1 MQPAGQEPGAE
12 WLCLTVSAGQ
22 KGRNDME
29 EREGRKYGKWLIP
42 LAVIVVIAFCVFFFR
57 VKKVSIEGNTYYS
70 QDQMS
75 EMFQT
80 NFLQKNI
87 LSFWLLDKLSLT
99 PELDFVR
106 EYEVSYP
113 SPNEVHIKL
122 YEKSIVAGIDYSNQ
136 YIYFDKDGMV
146 LQSASEPVDG
156 IPLFETKSL
165 TTFTLYKKVRMEDEG
180 QLSQIINLANL
191 FQHYNITW
199 DRVEFGEGSEAR
211 LYSGDI
217 RVDLG
222 KKENYDEQISAL
234 ASILGQMQKE
244 KRKGTVDMSNY
255 EVKGTVIFKQT
266 PTATATPV
274 PTPTSA
280 PMPGN

>member
-1 MQPAGQEPGAE
+1 
-12 WLCLTVSAGQ
+12 
-22 KGRNDME
+22 ME
-29 EREGRKYGKWLIP
+29 ERETKKHRKWMIP
-42 LAVIVVIAFCVFFFR
+42 LAVIIVIVFCIFFFR

-70 QDQMS
+70 QERMA

-80 NFLQKNI
+80 NFMEKNL
-87 LSFWLLDKLSLT
+87 LSFWLLDKLSLA

-106 EYEVSYP
+106 EYEISYP

-122 YEKSIVAGIDYSNQ
+122 YEKAIVAGIAYSNQ

-146 LQSASEPVDG
+146 MQSSDEPVGD
-156 IPLFETKSL
+156 IPLFETKSM
-165 TTFTLYKKVRMEDEG
+165 TTFTLYKKINMEDADQMG
-180 QLSQIINLANL
+180 QIINLANL

-199 DRVEFGEGSEAR
+199 DRVQFGENSEAY

-222 KKENYDEQISAL
+222 KKDNYDEQISAL
-234 ASILGQMQKE
+234 ASILGQLQKD

-255 EVKGTVIFKQT
+255 EVKGTVIFEQT
-266 PTATATPV
+266 PTAAPTTTPTDNPAAPSETPV
-274 PTPTSA
+274 A
-280 PMPGN
+280 Q